1 MSLLLQVVGKGPDED
16 GDEQMAVGDVDV
28 GVETLVEGGLGD
40 EVHERVAQLRQH
52 HLDVRRIPP
61 PQPASRR
68 RPAFDDLPLSHYIPS
83 SSCTTS

>member
-1 MSLLLQVVGKGPDED
+1 MSLLLQVVCEGPDED

-28 GVETLVEGGLGD
+28 GVEPLVEGGLGD